1 MYGGWMTGTTHL
13 KLLGDSSEG
22 ICDLIPSSLGIQCR
36 NAQNRIIYSKILWK
50 GSAIPC
56 QATSEYSFFKD
67 PDVITTKVTVL
78 SGDYAEVE

>member
-1 MYGGWMTGTTHL
+1 MRKTELYTAKFCG
-13 KLLGDSSEG
+13 
-22 ICDLIPSSLGIQCR
+22 
-36 NAQNRIIYSKILWK
+36 K

-78 SGDYAEVE
+78 SGNYAEVE